1 MMRAAALLGA
11 ALLAAACS
19 APPRDAPFRP
29 LMVGDSAPAYSVRT
43 LTGDSVRVGAGAPVL
58 LNVWATWCT
67 SCREEMA
74 DLATLE
80 RTYGPRGVRVL
91 AVSVDAGDGNR
102 VRRFVEAEH
111 LPFAVAHDPAG
122 VVQKRFQAV
131 GVPETYL
138 VSAEGRLLWVQRGG
152 LHGAPAA
159 VRATLDSAVAGLK
172 R

>member
-1 MMRAAALLGA
+1 MRRALVVGLI
-11 ALLAAACS
+11 ALVSACTT
-19 APPRDAPFRP
+19 PPRDAPFRP
-29 LMVGDSAPAYSVRT
+29 LVVGDSAPAYGVRT
-43 LTGDSVRVGAGAPVL
+43 LAGDSVRVGAGQPVL

-74 DLATLE
+74 DLATLDRE
-80 RTYGPRGVRVL
+80 YAPRGVRVL
-91 AVSVDAGDGNR
+91 AVSVDAGDGTR
-102 VRRFVEAEH
+102 VRRFAEAEH

-122 VVQKRFQAV
+122 IVQRRFQAV

-138 VSAEGRLLWVQRGG
+138 ISGDGRLLWVQRGG

-159 VRATLDSAVAGLK
+159 VRATLDSAVG

>member
-1 MMRAAALLGA
+1 MRRAVV
-11 ALLAAACS
+11 LLASALVAACS
-19 APPRDAPFRP
+19 TPPRDAAFRP
-29 LMVGDSAPAYSVRT
+29 LVVGDTAPAYAVRT
-43 LTGDSVRVGAGAPVL
+43 LAGDSVRVGAGTPVL

-74 DLATLE
+74 DLAALE
-80 RTYGPRGVRVL
+80 RTYAPRGVRVL
-91 AVSVDAGDGNR
+91 AVSVDAGDGTR
-102 VRRFVEAEH
+102 VRRFVEAEK

-138 VSAEGRLLWVQRGG
+138 ISADGRLLWVQRGG

-159 VRATLDSAVAGLK
+159 VRATLDSVVGGVK